1 MADEL
6 YQLNGT
12 TAADPRERAAFAVS
26 QHVDGTL
33 DPLRRAEVADRL
45 ADDRDLAAMRDDFAA
60 LDRLLRR
67 EPPADVLDR
76 LCGDVRGRVMSV
88 VLADDEAAPL
98 PMPTEVPATR
108 RRWLP
113 TAVAA
118 AAALAVGVSIGLLNN
133 IAGDDAD
140 VAVDPAPRLD
150 VAGPAVV
157 AQAPPADP
165 AALTVAGPAVASA
178 DGDGP
183 TLSVFGLGGDD
194 LTAIY
199 SPESMPTEAGGIDGT
214 EVVRSPFP
222 DYAAIYNASVVVERP
237 ARVVVAAVPTDAAE

>member
-26 QHVDGTL
+26 QHIDGTL
-33 DPLRRAEVADRL
+33 DPHRRAEVADLL
-45 ADDRDLAAMRDDFAA
+45 ADDRDLAALRDDFAA

-76 LCGDVRGRVMSV
+76 LCGDVNTRVMSV
-88 VLADDEAAPL
+88 VLADDEAGPM
-98 PMPTEVPATR
+98 PMPTERATTR

-113 TAVAA
+113 TALAA
-118 AAALAVGVSIGLLNN
+118 AAALAIGVSIGVFNGRGGDAE
-133 IAGDDAD
+133 IAAD
-140 VAVDPAPRLD
+140 PEPRLD
-150 VAGPAVV
+150 VAGPEVV
-157 AQAPPADP
+157 AKGPPADP

-178 DGDGP
+178 TADEP

-199 SPESMPTEAGGIDGT
+199 SPESMPTETGGIDGT
-214 EVVRSPFP
+214 EIVRSPFP

-237 ARVVVAAVPTDAAE
+237 TRVVVAAVPTDSAE